1 MWRCLLSRL
10 IEIWLFDAFS
20 VIDKNYH
27 KSWAYTM
34 LMKTDWQKSMFF
46 FIEYYDFSTILGMC
60 SLNNSPPSNRVP
72 IFRGNY
78 KPGKSTNFKINYQ
91 YHFYFYTEGVPF
103 KSLLSMSICECLFN
117 WFINWSFYYIVYQT
131 VWNEKFIPKTVKP
144 EHNY

>member
-1 MWRCLLSRL
+1 
-10 IEIWLFDAFS
+10 
-20 VIDKNYH
+20 
-27 KSWAYTM
+27 M

-91 YHFYFYTEGVPF
+91 YLFYFTLKEYLLNHYFLCPF
-103 KSLLSMSICECLFN
+103 VNVCL
-117 WFINWSFYYIVYQT
+117 IGL
-131 VWNEKFIPKTVKP
+131 
-144 EHNY
+144 